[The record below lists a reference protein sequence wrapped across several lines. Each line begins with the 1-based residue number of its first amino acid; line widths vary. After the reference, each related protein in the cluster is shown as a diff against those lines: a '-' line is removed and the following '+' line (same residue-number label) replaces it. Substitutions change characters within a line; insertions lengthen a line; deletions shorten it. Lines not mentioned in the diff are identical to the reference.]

1 MYRCV
6 IVLCVHT
13 QYGKH
18 PSFPLNKPPSHFLMT
33 LSPQDFL
40 STEDMEN
47 FASFLGLEGID
58 SDMFYESYFNLN
70 VDDEYND
77 DEYRE
82 ERTNYYTY

>member
-1 MYRCV
+1 
-6 IVLCVHT
+6 
-13 QYGKH
+13 
-18 PSFPLNKPPSHFLMT
+18 MT

-40 STEDMEN
+40 SNDDMEN

-70 VDDEYND
+70 VDDEYVE

-82 ERTNYYTY
+82 DHKHYYTY